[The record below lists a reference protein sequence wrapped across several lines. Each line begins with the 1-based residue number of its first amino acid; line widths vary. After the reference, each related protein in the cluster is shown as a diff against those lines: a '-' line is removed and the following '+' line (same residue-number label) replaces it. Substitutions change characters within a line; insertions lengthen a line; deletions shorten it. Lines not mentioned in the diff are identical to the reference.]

1 VELESNITEST
12 EKLDYVSMALGLT
25 PDIAVMTYSLAQ
37 KGINKYD
44 LPELARKI
52 EEKHRSSNSI
62 LLKIDTTSNRDSANS
77 KKPPLV
83 SEESNAS
90 SNNDKRSDLGDTQVK
105 THLLS
110 SSDCCPK
117 QKRIENVVRGGKT
130 SPESHQLVSNQGAQN
145 CGRSQ
150 QETIKKGDL
159 TKVVS
164 TKFEDCKAANPAAID
179 PANMHLPKLGPL
191 VYSEGD

>member
-1 VELESNITEST
+1 MMCKKKRNVI
-12 EKLDYVSMALGLT
+12 
-25 PDIAVMTYSLAQ
+25 SLSKIEFQ
-37 KGINKYD
+37 EMKNLHSIVDDLPKYD

-52 EEKHRSSNSI
+52 EERYRSSNSI
-62 LLKIDTTSNRDSANS
+62 LLNIDTASNRDSANS

-83 SEESNAS
+83 SEENNPS

-105 THLLS
+105 TDLLS

-117 QKRIENVVRGGKT
+117 QKRIEDVVRGGKT
-130 SPESHQLVSNQGAQN
+130 SPESHQLVSNQGVQN

-150 QETIKKGDL
+150 QKAIKKGDL

-164 TKFEDCKAANPAAID
+164 TNAAVMN
-179 PANMHLPKLGPL
+179 
-191 VYSEGD
+191 SEGDQDKVERNQNLTEMMNNAMGMS